1 MPIKVEG
8 FDEVIKKLQNLQAL
22 EVKTKPLMSVI
33 TNSSKNFL
41 FLKIQRIKQS

>member
-22 EVKTKPLMSVI
+22 EVKTKPLMSQI
-33 TNSSKNFL
+33 DILSLTL
-41 FLKIQRIKQS
+41 LRIAIRRG